1 MLTQLFLQGA
11 NSSEARDAV
20 MGVVRGAFAPE
31 LLNRIDE
38 IVLFN
43 RLSHSDMDAI
53 VNLQMKGNSND
64 FADLLH

>member
-1 MLTQLFLQGA
+1 MFAAKWFRKQGA

-43 RLSHSDMDAI
+43 RLSQSDMDSI
-53 VNLQMKGNSND
+53 VNLQMHGMQGSE
-64 FADLLH
+64 FS